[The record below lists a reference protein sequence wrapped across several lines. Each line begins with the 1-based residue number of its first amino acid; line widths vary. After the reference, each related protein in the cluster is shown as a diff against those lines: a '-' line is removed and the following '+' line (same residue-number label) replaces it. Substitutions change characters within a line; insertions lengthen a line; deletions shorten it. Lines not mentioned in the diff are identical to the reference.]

1 MIGTL
6 IGKVYIAMILMGI
19 NLSLVNLNIVSQV
32 SYSLF
37 FVWLTVLSHPLLTVV
52 ATEMSFPRN
61 HVKQKTVAPG
71 AEHAV
76 SQPPQQSAPSEI
88 TLAAEAANP
97 EIMPIPRVEHIQW
110 VIDVEL

>member
-6 IGKVYIAMILMGI
+6 ISKVYVAMILMGI

-37 FVWLTVLSHPLLTVV
+37 FVWLIVLSHPLLTVV
-52 ATEMSFPRN
+52 ATEMSCPRN

-71 AEHAV
+71 AERAV
-76 SQPPQQSAPSEI
+76 SQPPQQSAPLEI
-88 TLAAEAANP
+88 ILAAEAANR
-97 EIMPIPRVEHIQW
+97 EITPLPRVAHIQW
-110 VIDVEL
+110 MIDVEL